1 MRAGMRGARG
11 GRRKGCGT
19 SGRGMSRGIGQRDDL
34 HAPARS
40 CAGRHEEGGL
50 MVRGRDRGTFG
61 LIFACASRRC
71 LSAGRV
77 FMERLG

>member
-1 MRAGMRGARG
+1 
-11 GRRKGCGT
+11 
-19 SGRGMSRGIGQRDDL
+19 MSRGIGQSDDF

-40 CAGRHEEGGL
+40 CAGGHEEGGL
-50 MVRGRDRGTFG
+50 IIRGRDRRTFG

-71 LSAGRV
+71 LSARGV